1 RTPAPAPPPPPPPR
15 PKPSRPR
22 PAPSARPTP
31 SAVALP
37 HYRKTVRKQPVRHTS
52 PVLMMLLI
60 TAPAVLA
67 VAVLRPRSR

>member
-1 RTPAPAPPPPPPPR
+1 M
-15 PKPSRPR
+15 
-22 PAPSARPTP
+22 
-31 SAVALP
+31 ALP